1 MPEGR
6 VINNAG
12 SLVQEFIITDQ
23 QGNARLSFQNNG
35 FGMPVVKQEN
45 SYYAFGLIMPNSP
58 VAMPAVPNKR
68 LYNGDSEWQNDY
80 SNLPDYYQTF
90 NRNYDAAIARFV
102 AVDPEAESAESMTS
116 YQYAGNNPIMMNDP
130 MGNVGGKLPLGYN
143 PSYGHHRG
151 RGDDYDDDDQD
162 NDEGLYGTDP
172 ELAWSIGN
180 SVGQNI
186 YTANDPFSPL
196 NFTQMVGYLNN
207 QGLSLSWTSA
217 DTQNVLA
224 EARGQNIWFS
234 GTGALISTNPL
245 SSGDE
250 DAISA
255 HQLGNSNN
263 VQSVLTEDQLV
274 GLLLSQPVAVPDA
287 NQGGDAESLWSQ
299 LWNSPVARYFI
310 PDDIGLHFSATL
322 VPSVGGRYSFNI
334 DLLTRGGDAGF
345 HLSQSLSAR
354 AGSEGGLS
362 VDIIQGWYNGQGQD
376 ATYSSLTGWGADI
389 NGEVGPVNAGVWGS
403 YSNGHVSWL
412 GTSAGTGW
420 GVGTSAGVGYT
431 WPIK

>member
-255 HQLGNSNN
+255 HQLGNGDSDQN
-263 VQSVLTEDQLV
+263 VLSEDQLV
-274 GLLLSQPVAVPDA
+274 GLLISQPVAVADA
-287 NQGGDAESLWSQ
+287 GQSTNSTQIWPGRTNDYINADLSIGIPYTYDLIG
-299 LWNSPVARYFI
+299 WNISVSKDRYGKWYFSPLGV
-310 PDDIGLHFSATL
+310 
-322 VPSVGGRYSFNI
+322 SVGKSFFQ
-334 DLLTRGGDAGF
+334 DG
-345 HLSQSLSAR
+345 SLSVTANW
-354 AGSEGGLS
+354 LT
-362 VDIIQGWYNGQGQD
+362 QYNTPNEQQLND
-376 ATYSSLTGWGADI
+376 FLTG
-389 NGEVGPVNAGVWGS
+389 NGVNVTAGYVSGGTGS
-403 YSNGHVSWL
+403 WSPGN
-412 GTSAGTGW
+412 GTSLGIGSMTPQIGA
-420 GVGTSAGVGYT
+420 SYNYT
-431 WPIK
+431 PNWSLLFK